1 MPRRHFSTRL
11 RRRKQLRSKT
21 LNNIVVF
28 LIVLM
33 PIYPAFWSYMQDYTG
48 AIVRWQ
54 YDRSSIIAAYDGT
67 TGIESFDIL
76 QIVDNTIELGEP
88 IAVEDTSQKV
98 ITSPGNQTD
107 TTISQKPILADKK
120 TPLYIS
126 HVVVSGD
133 TLGSIAQKYGISVST
148 LQKMNGLEGNFLSI
162 NQKLVIPQIRGVQY
176 VVKKGDTLS
185 LIASTYGIKDAGNI
199 LLANDLEKGAILTV
213 WKKLLLPSPTK
224 DPTKILVKKPL
235 EKKTSSVVAVST
247 SKKIIPKKDAVNIQ
261 KTLSYGGYSLDLKVE
276 KWCRN
281 FVWWNCTCFVAK
293 YKNVTW
299 RGNAKEWIKN
309 ARKQWVPTGDTP
321 KPWAIIV
328 YHGPGFPPAYGHVG
342 IVMEVTDDGMIIKDM
357 NYRALNEVTTRREV
371 FNNPAIIG
379 YIYVD

>member
-1 MPRRHFSTRL
+1 M
-11 RRRKQLRSKT
+11 
-21 LNNIVVF
+21 
-28 LIVLM
+28 
-33 PIYPAFWSYMQDYTG
+33 
-48 AIVRWQ
+48 
-54 YDRSSIIAAYDGT
+54 
-67 TGIESFDIL
+67 

-213 WKKLLLPSPTK
+213 
-224 DPTKILVKKPL
+224 
-235 EKKTSSVVAVST
+235 
-247 SKKIIPKKDAVNIQ
+247 
-261 KTLSYGGYSLDLKVE
+261 
-276 KWCRN
+276 
-281 FVWWNCTCFVAK
+281 
-293 YKNVTW
+293 
-299 RGNAKEWIKN
+299 
-309 ARKQWVPTGDTP
+309 
-321 KPWAIIV
+321 
-328 YHGPGFPPAYGHVG
+328 
-342 IVMEVTDDGMIIKDM
+342 
-357 NYRALNEVTTRREV
+357 
-371 FNNPAIIG
+371 
-379 YIYVD
+379 